1 MTETASTYNRCIADP
16 VFLPPKTDVP
26 RCSSHSSLRTMPHTC
41 TRSPAVSMRSTNVSE
56 SSHSMCF
63 GARSSVR
70 ASNSSAD
77 FRRFCLLLFF
87 FFLPPSSSSSSGSKS
102 SSSSSSSS
110 NSSSSSSSSSSSEL
124 LLIPSPLP
132 KFGSSLSVTRL
143 QSSVVAL
150 SKSGVNPFFPR
161 HLGVSQFAGALKF
174 PLLSKVTRIDSLHC
188 SHLKNIDLHSGFV
201 ASAFWTTPFNCTTRP
216 SQLDFN
222 SRKSLTL
229 NLLEKLYTW
238 HVTLHSF
245 PMTFR
250 LFRREIISSFS
261 PLASTTP
268 SSAFSLNPLAINRPL
283 SSFGKL

>member
-70 ASNSSAD
+70 ASSSSAD

-110 NSSSSSSSSSSSEL
+110 SSNPL
-124 LLIPSPLP
+124 LLHHHLLRRPSCCSSLP
-132 KFGSSLSVTRL
+132 RSLNSALLSASPASNLPSSLSR
-143 QSSVVAL
+143 
-150 SKSGVNPFFPR
+150 NP
-161 HLGVSQFAGALKF
+161 A
-174 PLLSKVTRIDSLHC
+174 
-188 SHLKNIDLHSGFV
+188 
-201 ASAFWTTPFNCTTRP
+201 
-216 SQLDFN
+216 
-222 SRKSLTL
+222 
-229 NLLEKLYTW
+229 
-238 HVTLHSF
+238 
-245 PMTFR
+245 
-250 LFRREIISSFS
+250 
-261 PLASTTP
+261 
-268 SSAFSLNPLAINRPL
+268 
-283 SSFGKL
+283 